1 MDKIVECVPNFSE
14 GRNKAVI
21 DAIADAI
28 RQTEGVMLLDVD
40 PGAATNRTVMTFV
53 GEPDAV
59 VEAAFQAI
67 KKAAELIDMRKHKGE
82 HPRIGATDVCPFVP
96 VSGVTM
102 QDCVELAHRLGKRV
116 GEELGIPVYLYE
128 EAATRP
134 ERRNLADIRK
144 GEYEGL
150 ADKLKDPDWAP
161 DYGPAEFNPKSGAT
175 VIGAREF
182 LIAYNVNLNTRDRRL
197 AQEIALN
204 IREMGR
210 AKRDDQG
217 KIIRDEEGNI
227 VRVPG
232 KLKAVKAVGWYIDEY
247 ACAQVSMNLVNWK
260 VTPPHVAFDEICKE
274 ADKLGLRVTGSE
286 LVGLIP
292 LQPMLEAGRYFL
304 KKQGKSPGVP
314 EAELIRVAVQSMGMS
329 EFAPFDPGQKII
341 EYRIREPRG
350 KLASLPVGDFAD
362 SVSMENPTPGGG
374 SVAAL
379 AGALAAALT
388 AMVANLTVGKKDYEA
403 VWEQMQEL
411 AVQAQEKKDALLRA
425 IDRDAQAFDEVMAA
439 FGLPRRTDE
448 QKAARE
454 AAIEEATRK
463 AASVPFEVLQ
473 TAVSVLELARS
484 AAELGNVN
492 AASDAG
498 TAAAAAL
505 AAAKGAYLNVRINT
519 KELKDRDWAE
529 ERDREAASLLE
540 RAEALAYEVTATVL
554 RRIST

>member
-182 LIAYNVNLNTRDRRL
+182 LIAYNVNLNTRDRKL

-540 RAEALAYEVTATVL
+540 RAEALADEVTATVL